1 MEQPVTAPPSLSQA
15 VLVGIAAGFATA
27 FMSGLL
33 TPGVAP
39 VVFLSLIAPLPLFI
53 AGFGWH
59 PLVAALGGLVAA
71 LTVNLLTGAAASFA
85 VVAMLGLPAF
95 AITFISERQFGRY
108 DGRPTRDGIELGRQM
123 ITLILYT
130 AIVATVSAMV
140 IEPDFSLLQQRIRKS
155 VEAAYHLVG
164 MQVTVS
170 GSKDLGP
177 LFDLMTGIMLPLS
190 GLLAMATVVV
200 SATLGAMIAER
211 SGRIAFIRP
220 DLYRFRLPGGALILI
235 GIAFIVGM
243 REGYVGLLAEMV
255 ALGLAFGFMLQ
266 GLAVV
271 HARTLGMEGRGFILA
286 ALWAVLIFFG
296 VPALLFILAGMADHL
311 FDFRRGRL

>member
-15 VLVGIAAGFATA
+15 VLVGTAAGFATA

-71 LTVNLLTGAAASFA
+71 LSVNTVVGMAASLA

-95 AITFISERQFGRY
+95 AITLVSERQFGRY
-108 DGRPTRDGIELGRQM
+108 TGRPERDGIELGRQM
-123 ITLILYT
+123 VTLVLYV
-130 AIVATVSAMV
+130 AIVATASAMV
-140 IEPDFSLLQQRIRKS
+140 IEPDFAALQQRIRKS
-155 VEAAYHLVG
+155 VEVAFHLVG
-164 MQVTVS
+164 MQVS
-170 GSKDLGP
+170 APGSRDLGP
-177 LFDLMTGIMLPLS
+177 LFDMMAAIMLPLS
-190 GLLAMATVVV
+190 GLLAIATLVI

-211 SGRIAFIRP
+211 SGRVAFIRP
-220 DLYRFRLPGGALILI
+220 DLRRFRLPGGALILI
-235 GIAFIVGM
+235 GLSFIVSIRG
-243 REGYVGLLAEMV
+243 GYVGLLAEMV
-255 ALGLAFGFMLQ
+255 ALGLAFAFLLQ

-271 HARTLGMEGRGFILA
+271 HARTIGMDGRGFVLG
-286 ALWAVLIFFG
+286 ALWAVMIFFG
-296 VPALLFILAGMADHL
+296 VPALIFVLAGMADHL